1 MSMLARRLQVLL
13 DEKQYRRLEQTAK
26 RRRVSVSTV
35 VRDAIDRDLWSEADV
50 QRHEAAQRFL
60 DSPDMEVPDVPDL
73 LAELDELRGR
83 RG

>member
-1 MSMLARRLQVLL
+1 MRMLTRRLQVLL

-50 QRHEAAQRFL
+50 QRSEAAQRFL
-60 DSPDMEVPDVPDL
+60 ASPDMEVPDVPDL

>member
-1 MSMLARRLQVLL
+1 MSMLTRRLQVLL
-13 DEKQYRRLEQTAK
+13 DEQQYRRLAQIAK

-50 QRHEAAQRFL
+50 QRSEAARRFL
-60 DSPDMEVPDVPDL
+60 ESPDMEVPDVPDL

>member
-1 MSMLARRLQVLL
+1 MSMLTRRLQVLL
-13 DEKQYRRLEQTAK
+13 DEGQYRRLEGTAK

-35 VRDAIDRDLWSEADV
+35 VRDAIDRDLRAGDDVRRREAGRRILSAPAMAV
-50 QRHEAAQRFL
+50 
-60 DSPDMEVPDVPDL
+60 PEVDEL

>member
-1 MSMLARRLQVLL
+1 MSMLTRRLQVLL
-13 DEKQYRRLEQTAK
+13 DERQYRRLESVAK

-35 VRDAIDRDLWSEADV
+35 VRDAIERDLMSGSDALRREAG
-50 QRHEAAQRFL
+50 RRILA
-60 DSPDMEVPDVPDL
+60 SPQMDVPDVDEL